1 MRKPRPIAALTA
13 VLATAAA
20 AGCAASPPA
29 ARTHP
34 HPVVLTASQVATL
47 QAYSAGDTAFGF
59 DVLGRLCRQS
69 PGDNVALSPVSLAT
83 GLGMAWL
90 GARGA
95 TAAAIATVL
104 HLPAGGPGLVD
115 GLRARWAMLG
125 SLNRPG
131 IEFSAS
137 NRVWADPSLPTSRRF
152 AADLRQAYAAPLQH
166 VPLQAQPAQARL
178 AINAAVARET
188 RGHIPHLLAA
198 GSITRQI
205 GWVLTDALYLR
216 AAWAKAFTDT
226 VSGPFTTGSG
236 RVTARYLQGGHFA
249 MGMAQGWTA
258 AALPYRG
265 HRLEMLALLPPPGGP
280 AAACRLPG
288 TATLGLLE
296 SRIARHKM
304 AGEVALPKIDLSS
317 SNSLS
322 HVLTALGMGLAFSQH
337 ADFSGIS
344 PQACCIAFVQHAAT
358 LTVNAK
364 GTVASAATGTGVSA
378 TALPFMLHFDR
389 PYLVLLRDTL
399 TGEPLMAAWVA
410 NPATH

>member
-1 MRKPRPIAALTA
+1 MKKLRPIAALAA

-34 HPVVLTASQVATL
+34 RPVVLTASQVATL
-47 QAYSAGDTAFGF
+47 QAYSAGDTAFGL

-69 PGDNVALSPVSLAT
+69 PGSNVALSPVSLAT

-95 TAAAIATVL
+95 TAAAIAKVL
-104 HLPAGGPGLVD
+104 HLPAGGPGLVA

-125 SLNRPG
+125 SLTRPG

-137 NRVWADPSLPTSRRF
+137 NLVWADPSLPTSRRF
-152 AADLRQAYAAPLQH
+152 TADLRKAYAAPLQH
-166 VPLQAQPAQARL
+166 VPLRAEPARATRT
-178 AINAAVARET
+178 INATVARET
-188 RGHIPHLLAA
+188 RGHIPHLLAP
-198 GSITRQI
+198 GSITSQI

-216 AAWAKAFTDT
+216 AAWAKTFTKT
-226 VSGPFTTGSG
+226 ASGPFSTATGD
-236 RVTARYLQGGHFA
+236 VTARYLQGGQFA
-249 MGMAQGWTA
+249 FGMAQGWTA

-265 HRLEMLALLPPPGGP
+265 HRLEMLALLPPGGSV
-280 AAACRLPG
+280 AACRLPS

-296 SRIARHKM
+296 SRIARHSTV
-304 AGEVALPKIDLSS
+304 GQIALPKIDLSS
-317 SNSLS
+317 SSSLRS
-322 HVLTALGMGLAFSQH
+322 VLTALGMGLAFSKS

-344 PQACCIAFVQHAAT
+344 RQACCIAFVQHAAT

-378 TALPFMLHFDR
+378 VALPSVLHFDR
-389 PYLVLLRDTL
+389 PYLVVLRDTL